1 MAEPGHSIHGAV
13 NRYLQDVAPSFRAV
27 ADGEWGVVLEDVGGA
42 PLEVGLR
49 LADGLLRAQAWVA
62 PAGVLDPHMLLHRNR
77 LQTVA
82 RYAHSLVGDVHVHAE
97 LPEIAVTPAE
107 LDRML
112 GSLVDAAAV
121 VRAVA

>member
-1 MAEPGHSIHGAV
+1 
-13 NRYLQDVAPSFRAV
+13 
-27 ADGEWGVVLEDVGGA
+27 
-42 PLEVGLR
+42 
-49 LADGLLRAQAWVA
+49 
-62 PAGVLDPHMLLHRNR
+62 
-77 LQTVA
+77 
-82 RYAHSLVGDVHVHAE
+82 VHVHAE

>member
-1 MAEPGHSIHGAV
+1 V
-13 NRYLQDVAPSFRAV
+13 
-27 ADGEWGVVLEDVGGA
+27 
-42 PLEVGLR
+42 
-49 LADGLLRAQAWVA
+49 
-62 PAGVLDPHMLLHRNR
+62 
-77 LQTVA
+77 
-82 RYAHSLVGDVHVHAE
+82 RYAHSLAGDVHVHAE